1 MSPRVPL
8 KIIKEEDIGKNL
20 PNVFYSY
27 YLSVEISI
35 YKISLRNFISIYL
48 PIYFFQCKN
57 IIYSLIMKKIVKL
70 CNFYVD
76 EDEAQTMKSSDA
88 FNDLM
93 MSDDDNDN
101 NDMGNFYFII
111 NIIII

>member
-1 MSPRVPL
+1 
-8 KIIKEEDIGKNL
+8 
-20 PNVFYSY
+20 
-27 YLSVEISI
+27 
-35 YKISLRNFISIYL
+35 
-48 PIYFFQCKN
+48 
-57 IIYSLIMKKIVKL
+57 MKKIVKL